1 VPWVPV
7 VEVSLNKEV
16 GSIAIRVRHPEVPV
30 EVVAAVY
37 KDRRRELGGRTDT
50 YHRITSG
57 WPGEV
62 FDFVTAWS
70 ESHPGLRR
78 WERIFAAFRKRH
90 RKAPYSTLD
99 SFRET
104 FYREQRRRKASD
116 K

>member
-1 VPWVPV
+1 MMTV
-7 VEVSLNKEV
+7 
-16 GSIAIRVRHPEVPV
+16 IRVHHPEVPV
-30 EVVAAVY
+30 EVVAAAY
-37 KDRRRELGGRTDT
+37 KDRRRELGGRTDA

-78 WERIFAAFRKRH
+78 WEKIFTAFRKRH